1 MPWASCRSLTL
12 MPDTAVTLPCLL
24 RYKVAGV
31 WMVSPF
37 LQLFVG
43 RVLKSGD
50 LTTLGG
56 VMADDLDGLAGL
68 EVVQP
73 AITSMIVAIKAIL

>member
-56 VMADDLDGLAGL
+56 VMADDLDGL